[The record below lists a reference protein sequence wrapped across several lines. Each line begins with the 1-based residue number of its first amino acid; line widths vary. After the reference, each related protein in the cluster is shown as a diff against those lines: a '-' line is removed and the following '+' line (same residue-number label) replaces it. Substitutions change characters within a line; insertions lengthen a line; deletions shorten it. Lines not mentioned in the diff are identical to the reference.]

1 MGNLC
6 CLVQVDQSTVA
17 IKESFGKFDEV
28 LNPGCHCVPWFCGK
42 RLAGTLTLRLQQL
55 QVKCETK
62 TKDNVFVNV
71 VASVQY
77 CALADKASDAF
88 YKLSNT
94 KSQIQAYVFDV
105 IRATVPK
112 LNLDAA
118 FEQKNEIAKAVEE
131 ELEKDLPVETYPEYL
146 DTLVGEKCVFKIQ
159 VSNYNLNNNY
169 HVFTVSK
176 LTEDESII
184 KELTKKHLGE
194 ESYAENEDAGS
205 VEGEQVENALPVDED
220 DVEPPS
226 ITGSKRKTKT
236 LPKRGGK
243 KTAKTDQD
251 DN

>member
-55 QVKCETK
+55 LVKCETK

-88 YKLSNT
+88 YKFSNT
-94 KSQIQAYVFDV
+94 KSQIQAYVFYV

-131 ELEKDLPVETYPEYL
+131 ELEKAMSAY
-146 DTLVGEKCVFKIQ
+146 GFKIVQ
-159 VSNYNLNNNY
+159 TLIVELFYQFVK
-169 HVFTVSK
+169 VFYQFVKLPRAEVGCHLKKAEADKITANKKEAERTTPLTSK
-176 LTEDESII
+176 IEKTISS
-184 KELTKKHLGE
+184 LG
-194 ESYAENEDAGS
+194 
-205 VEGEQVENALPVDED
+205 
-220 DVEPPS
+220 
-226 ITGSKRKTKT
+226 T
-236 LPKRGGK
+236 
-243 KTAKTDQD
+243 
-251 DN
+251 